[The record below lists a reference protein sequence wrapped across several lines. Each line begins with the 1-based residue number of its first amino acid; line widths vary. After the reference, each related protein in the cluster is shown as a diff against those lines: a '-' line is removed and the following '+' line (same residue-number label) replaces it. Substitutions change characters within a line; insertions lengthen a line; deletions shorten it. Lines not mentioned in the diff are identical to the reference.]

1 MHPVGLL
8 GTLELLL
15 AAMAIGCGTISLM
28 GDPPAAS
35 SAAALRRM
43 KAARRRDTA
52 PELALRRA
60 LHALGWRYR
69 VDIAVL
75 PGSRRRGD
83 IVFSRRKVVVFVDGC
98 FWHSCPLHGTSAK
111 ANASFWADKLASN
124 EQRDRDT
131 DRRLADAGWTVIRV
145 WEHEPVEV
153 AVARVSAALAS
164 AGS

>member
-1 MHPVGLL
+1 
-8 GTLELLL
+8 
-15 AAMAIGCGTISLM
+15 
-28 GDPPAAS
+28 
-35 SAAALRRM
+35 M